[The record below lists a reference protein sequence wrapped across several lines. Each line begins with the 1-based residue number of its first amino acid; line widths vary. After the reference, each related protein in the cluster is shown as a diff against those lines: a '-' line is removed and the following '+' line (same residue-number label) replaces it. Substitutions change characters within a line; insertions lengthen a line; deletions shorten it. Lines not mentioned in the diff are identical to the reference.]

1 MRKLRKHIKNEDKKT
16 PITWSTH
23 FWVIAYTIGYMVL
36 TVLYCLPRLLVQIM
50 GPNFNPWW
58 LSATATSGIPLEIF
72 AWGLLA
78 ICAGYS
84 GIDRASL
91 ATKSSMMEVGCCDM
105 GDPAKLRSVMY
116 LLCAVFIEN
125 VALNFFFGQD
135 FTKMI
140 ATENAGELVERV
152 YPGLRLPLE
161 GVGSALMSTIVVY
174 VLGNKSIRLTQTMD
188 HTKADEDW
196 ADEKE
201 DRVYVKDAENAQ
213 PAEKSDP
220 IYYEDSRLGL

>member
-1 MRKLRKHIKNEDKKT
+1 MRSLKKQIRKNKT
-16 PITWSTH
+16 PLVWSTH
-23 FWVIAYTIGYMVL
+23 FWVAAYTVGYMIL
-36 TVLYCLPRLLVQIM
+36 TVLYCLPRMLVQVM
-50 GPNFNPWW
+50 GSKFDPTW
-58 LSATATSGIPLEIF
+58 LSTTATSGIPLEIF

-91 ATKSSMMEVGCCDM
+91 ATKSSLMEVGTCDM

-116 LLCAVFIEN
+116 MLTAVFVES

-135 FTKMI
+135 FSKTI
-140 ATENAGELVERV
+140 VLADGFETVERV
-152 YPGLRLPLE
+152 YPGLNLPLE
-161 GVGSALMSTIVVY
+161 GVSSALMSTIVIY

-196 ADEKE
+196 ADERE
-201 DRVYVKDAENAQ
+201 DCVYVGKKGHAS
-213 PAEKSDP
+213 PAEKSESDYQETDDL
-220 IYYEDSRLGL
+220 II

>member
-1 MRKLRKHIKNEDKKT
+1 MKKHTKKDKKT
-16 PITWSTH
+16 PLTWSTH
-23 FWVIAYTIGYMVL
+23 FWVVAYTIGYMIL
-36 TVLYCLPRLLVQIM
+36 TLMYCLPRLLIQVA
-50 GPNFNPWW
+50 GPDFNPYW
-58 LSATATSGIPLEIF
+58 LSTTATSGIPLDIF

-91 ATKSSMMEVGCCDM
+91 ATKSSLMEVGTCDM

-116 LLCAVFIEN
+116 LLCVVFIEN
-125 VALNFFFGQD
+125 ITLNFFFGQD
-135 FTKMI
+135 FTKELVI
-140 ATENAGELVERV
+140 KGETVERV
-152 YPGLRLPLE
+152 YPGLNLPLE

-196 ADEKE
+196 ADEKVE
-201 DRVYVKDAENAQ
+201 KVHIKDKSS
-213 PAEKSDP
+213 PSKAEKSETD
-220 IYYEDSRLGL
+220 YYEDSSLGM

>member
-1 MRKLRKHIKNEDKKT
+1 MRNVKKHTKKGKT
-16 PITWSTH
+16 PLTWSTH
-23 FWVIAYTIGYMVL
+23 FWVVAYTVGYMVL
-36 TVLYCLPRLLVQIM
+36 TLMYCLPRLLIQVA
-50 GPNFNPWW
+50 GPEFNPYW
-58 LSATATSGIPLEIF
+58 LSTTATSSIPLEIF

-91 ATKSSMMEVGCCDM
+91 ATKSSLMEVGTCDM
-105 GDPAKLRSVMY
+105 GDPAKLRSVIY
-116 LLCAVFIEN
+116 LLFAVFVES

-135 FTKMI
+135 LTKVLI
-140 ATENAGELVERV
+140 IEGSEIERV
-152 YPGLRLPLE
+152 YPGLNLPLE
-161 GVGSALMSTIVVY
+161 GVSSALMSTIVMY

-201 DRVYVKDAENAQ
+201 DCVYIKNTETDSQ
-213 PAEKSDP
+213 AEKSDP
-220 IYYEDSRLGL
+220 KSYEDSNLGM